1 MESEP
6 RTFSCQ
12 KCGRTFVARPPYEG
26 YEIALVKPCP
36 VKDHDAPQLYECE
49 NCKHRNVLYWCQR
62 APKNRTR
69 HVNRSSKIV

>member
-26 YEIALVKPCP
+26 YDIALVKPCP

>member
-6 RTFSCQ
+6 KTFSCQ